1 MSLTDHANRAAVL
14 HLMAE
19 AFSSAAKHE
28 KTATLAE
35 MASRGTLH
43 PTLPDGTEIAAVTV
57 PRSAT
62 KVVVTDERALA
73 AWVAERYPTEVETV
87 PVVRPAFLERLKDVS
102 KAAGE
107 PCAPDGTLDVPG
119 LEVVTAPPSAARVT
133 PTEHGRRLAEQ
144 VVMQAQHNAVGYLAG
159 HEIAGGGS

>member
-19 AFSSAAKHE
+19 AFTTAAKNE

-35 MASRGTLH
+35 MTGRGTLY

-62 KVVVTDERALA
+62 KVVITDERALA
-73 AWVAERYPTEVETV
+73 DWVAERYPTEVETV
-87 PVVRPAFLERLKDVS
+87 PVVRPAFLEQLKNFS

-107 PCAPDGTLDVPG
+107 PCAPDGTLDIPG
-119 LEVVTAPPSAARVT
+119 MEVVTAPPAAARVT
-133 PTEHGRRLAEQ
+133 PTEHGRQLAEQ
-144 VVMQAQHNAVGYLAG
+144 IVAQAQSNAVGYLAG
-159 HEIAGGGS
+159 REIGGQS